1 MNTMETLTQILLLT
15 LTAVLL
21 YILYK
26 RALRLLTRDRVSANY
41 GHIFGVSWSPTTAE
55 QSLIVDLDMPEA
67 GTGTV
72 SFERDGKPV
81 GPQHPLSFDLGGS
94 RHDFKAPEATSAS
107 GFMLILTLPNQTIRR
122 GVSRL

>member
-1 MNTMETLTQILLLT
+1 MNTMEIVTQILLLT

-41 GHIFGVSWSPTTAE
+41 GHIVGVSWSPTTDE
-55 QSLIVDLDMPEA
+55 QSLIVDLEMPEA
-67 GTGTV
+67 GTAKVT
-72 SFERDGKPV
+72 FERDGKSV
-81 GPQHPLSFDLGGS
+81 GPQHPLTFDKGGS
-94 RHDFKAPEATSAS
+94 RHDFKAPEAAATI

-122 GVSRL
+122 EVSYL

>member
-1 MNTMETLTQILLLT
+1 METLTQILLLT

-21 YILYK
+21 FILYK

-41 GHIFGVSWSPTTAE
+41 GHIVGVSWSPTTAE

-72 SFERDGKPV
+72 TFERDGKSV
-81 GPQHPLSFDLGGS
+81 GPQHSLSFDQGGS
-94 RHDFKAPEATSAS
+94 RHDFKAPEAAATSA
-107 GFMLILTLPNQTIRR
+107 FMLILNLPNQTIRR
-122 GVSRL
+122 EVSGL